1 MEPRSQSC
9 FFIEDLEVDYVLSLH
24 YSVLSIKS
32 GNQMDISFQLK
43 DAAGKMVVFHV
54 RKKEDFVSNHTVT
67 AAGNYELCFINRYSL
82 LEPKKIMWELDIVG
96 EEQRMDTGNIQLAAN
111 QTLEEYVEQARL
123 LRVAIVRVRTK
134 VSKARSQQWIL
145 SSKTPKDTER
155 LVSIIQMIDT
165 WSVAYS
171 VMVVIV
177 AVTQTVIVRRLFN
190 IKPPQSNMK
199 MRT

>member
-1 MEPRSQSC
+1 
-9 FFIEDLEVDYVLSLH
+9 
-24 YSVLSIKS
+24 
-32 GNQMDISFQLK
+32 
-43 DAAGKMVVFHV
+43 
-54 RKKEDFVSNHTVT
+54 
-67 AAGNYELCFINRYSL
+67 
-82 LEPKKIMWELDIVG
+82 
-96 EEQRMDTGNIQLAAN
+96 MDTGNIQLAAN
-111 QTLEEYVEQARL
+111 QTLEQYVEQARL